1 MASHQSLACACGQV
15 RLTAT
20 GQPIATVECC
30 CDSCRKAGAMLQS
43 SPEHRTSWART
54 ARRSS

>member
-1 MASHQSLACACGQV
+1 MPQEKMQMPSHQSLACACGQV

-30 CDSCRKAGAMLQS
+30 CESCRKAGSMLRQLLS
-43 SPEHRTSWART
+43 VPWTG
-54 ARRSS
+54 